1 MTLEHPILFKSL
13 CHVDGR
19 WVHGGATIAVQN
31 PADQSV
37 IGHVPML
44 DAAQIEAAVE
54 ASERALGPGRGLPQK
69 ERSVLLL
76 RWHGLILPHQ
86 HDLAH
91 ILALKQG
98 KPLAEARSE
107 IVYAASFVEWFANE

>member
-44 DAAQIEAAVE
+44 DAAQIEAAVD
-54 ASERALGPGRGLPQK
+54 AAERALGAWGWVPQEK
-69 ERSVLLL
+69 RSVRLL
-76 RWHGLILPHQ
+76 RWHALILRHQ
-86 HDLAH
+86 PVLAH
-91 ILALKQG
+91 ILALEQG
-98 KPLAEARSE
+98 KP
-107 IVYAASFVEWFANE
+107 

>member
-1 MTLEHPILFKSL
+1 MPLEHPILFKSL

-19 WVHGGATIAVQN
+19 WVHGGATIAGQN

-44 DAAQIEAAVE
+44 DATQTEAAVD
-54 ASERALGPGRGLPQK
+54 AAERAFGAWRWVPREQRSARLCLWHARFLRHQQGLP
-69 ERSVLLL
+69 
-76 RWHGLILPHQ
+76 HT
-86 HDLAH
+86 
-91 ILALKQG
+91 LALEKG

-107 IVYAASFVEWFANE
+107 